1 MRNPPDAS
9 PAGSIAIQKVNG
21 MSNVAPA
28 STGGKGSRRP
38 DAIPAPRLFHERV
51 RRLHQLGPRPVGEL
65 LGEIVARYPR
75 IGPFVDERLA
85 VLAGLDP
92 AWLRWTGS
100 ADWIDKRDLI
110 RLVGGRS

>member
-1 MRNPPDAS
+1 VRREQVVALDEDAD
-9 PAGSIAIQKVNG
+9 PAGTGPAALDEGRDIA
-21 MSNVAPA
+21 PL
-28 STGGKGSRRP
+28 RRRCHA
-38 DAIPAPRLFHERV
+38 DRLFRSRV

-92 AWLRWTGS
+92 AWVRWTG
-100 ADWIDKRDLI
+100 ADDWLEPADVI
-110 RLVGGRS
+110 RIVGGRS